1 MLDLAQGLIEDDP
14 SIIIE
19 NLRKATVKR
28 EEAADKQHQQQM
40 ELQQQSIDAAKE
52 QQAILFEQEQK
63 IQQMKNESN
72 EQVALIRSLGGIQ
85 TDNNK
90 DGEIDAFQNLKL
102 EIQNRALQL
111 QNNMAESSLD
121 FKRKQ
126 HDDLIN
132 LKKDELNNKMTIE
145 QKKLAIALANQ
156 NKSDDK
162 KLNREIA
169 KTQGVK

>member
-1 MLDLAQGLIEDDP
+1 
-14 SIIIE
+14 
-19 NLRKATVKR
+19 
-28 EEAADKQHQQQM
+28 
-40 ELQQQSIDAAKE
+40 
-52 QQAILFEQEQK
+52 
-63 IQQMKNESN
+63 MKNESN

-90 DGEIDAFQNLKL
+90 DGELDAFQNLKL